1 MKLRISGGTFLAG
14 AVLACIAWL
23 PYYASGSLAREADKV
38 MQREVAR
45 GRFSGAVLV
54 SREGRVL
61 FEKAYGLASVERNV
75 SNTVHTKF
83 QIASI
88 TKTFTAILMMQ
99 LEGQGRLALHDPI
112 CRYIEEC
119 PPGWGGITLHHL
131 LSHTSGIFNVTR
143 VPELEAQRATPQ
155 TRRQMMSRFLT
166 KPLAFAPGEQFEYSN
181 SNYYLL
187 GLVIEKVTG
196 QPYEVVLRER
206 ILKPLE
212 MHDTGIEHR
221 GAAPPLHASGYRPDR
236 TGRLKY
242 DPAMDESWSFS
253 AGAMYSTVED
263 MEKFSD
269 ALQSEALLPRAA
281 LERMWQP
288 VRDVYGYGWQTP
300 QRSRFTFNR
309 RVVEHGGAAPG
320 FLARF
325 WHAVDEKL
333 TVIVLANN
341 MATSPPRVAQSLAA
355 LVLNEPFVP
364 SYMREAVQLAPEVLR
379 RYVGEYQLGTDV
391 WKLYTRDGR
400 LFARRDVTEPEI
412 ELLAESESAFF
423 LRDVEGDAVAMEN
436 GKGAVTGF
444 MVNLGE
450 QSRMM
455 RKLR

>member
-1 MKLRISGGTFLAG
+1 V
-14 AVLACIAWL
+14 AVLL
-23 PYYASGSLAREADKV
+23 
-38 MQREVAR
+38 
-45 GRFSGAVLV
+45 
-54 SREGRVL
+54 SREGRVCSKGYVL
-61 FEKAYGLASVERNV
+61 RASAQRVEHRSRKFRSV
-75 SNTVHTKF
+75 DHEDVHGHHSD
-83 QIASI
+83 AV
-88 TKTFTAILMMQ
+88 
-99 LEGQGRLALHDPI
+99 EGQGRLALHDPI
-112 CRYIEEC
+112 CRYMEVC

-242 DPAMDESWSFS
+242 DPPMDESWSFS

-300 QRSRFTFNR
+300 HVRASLST
-309 RVVEHGGAAPG
+309 GGWSSTAAPRQVSSR
-320 FLARF
+320 A
-325 WHAVDEKL
+325 
-333 TVIVLANN
+333 
-341 MATSPPRVAQSLAA
+341 S
-355 LVLNEPFVP
+355 
-364 SYMREAVQLAPEVLR
+364 
-379 RYVGEYQLGTDV
+379 GT
-391 WKLYTRDGR
+391 R
-400 LFARRDVTEPEI
+400 LMK
-412 ELLAESESAFF
+412 S
-423 LRDVEGDAVAMEN
+423 
-436 GKGAVTGF
+436 
-444 MVNLGE
+444 
-450 QSRMM
+450 SR
-455 RKLR
+455 